1 MKCKTSMGTCINLGI
16 IVYICIIFKVLIM
29 YYLAFKHNGADPWHF
44 GYPFYYWILRMETY
58 CSKTEKERGST
69 ECGNVKLEPTPST
82 GQVNHSTDM
91 GDAYYDGRKSNYIP
105 EGESSN
111 LYYH

>member
-1 MKCKTSMGTCINLGI
+1 
-16 IVYICIIFKVLIM
+16 M
-29 YYLAFKHNGADPWHF
+29 YYLAFKHNGTDPWHF

-82 GQVNHSTDM
+82 GQVNSSADID
-91 GDAYYDGRKSNYIP
+91 DAYHNGRKSNYIP